1 MSKYEITRSCGHPE
15 TVEVFGTNVH
25 GERDRKLAWLASKP
39 CAECRKAAEMAEV
52 ESFERKSGL
61 SPEMAGSEKQVAW
74 ARKIR
79 RQRFQQASEDG
90 ADDGF
95 LRAFAEFANS
105 KDAAFWIDGRDAS
118 FVDFL
123 ADNLNDIVIE
133 TVGDFDRFEVCLNKA
148 KGRYYIVT
156 KPYGMYYWFHGRD
169 NAIAKAREMA
179 AAEAN
184 GDYSIEESLKAYS
197 YND

>member
-1 MSKYEITRSCGHPE
+1 MSKYEITCSCGHTE
-15 TVEVFGTNVH
+15 TVEVYGTNIH
-25 GERDRKLAWLASKP
+25 GERDRKLAKLASKP
-39 CAECRKAAEMAEV
+39 CTECRKAAEMAEV
-52 ESFERKSGL
+52 ESFERESGL

-79 RQRFQQASEDG
+79 RERFQQAREDG

-118 FVDFL
+118 FADFL
-123 ADNLNDIVIE
+123 VANLNDIVIE
-133 TVGDFDRFEVCLNKA
+133 TVEDFGRFEVCINKA
-148 KGRYYIVT
+148 KGYYYIGT
-156 KPYGMYYWFHGRD
+156 KTYGMYYWFHGRD
-169 NAIAKAREMA
+169 NALAKAREMS

-184 GDYSIEESLKAYS
+184 GDYSVEESLKSYS